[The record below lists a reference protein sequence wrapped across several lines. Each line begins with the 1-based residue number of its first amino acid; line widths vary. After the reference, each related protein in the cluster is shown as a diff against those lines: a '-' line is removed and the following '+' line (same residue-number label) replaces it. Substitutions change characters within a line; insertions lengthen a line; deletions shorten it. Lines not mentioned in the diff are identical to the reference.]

1 MEIRSIKDVDDET
14 WMEFKS
20 LAIKNNLKMS
30 VLLKMMVNKFENE
43 EKVFWKKILNRKKN
57 LTDEE
62 AGIINRVV
70 LESRKEK
77 GFRE

>member
-1 MEIRSIKDVDDET
+1 MEIRSIKNVDDET
-14 WMEFKS
+14 WKEFKA

-43 EKVFWKKILNRKKN
+43 EKGFWKNILNRKKN
-57 LTDEE
+57 LTEEE
-62 AGIINRVV
+62 AGIMNKVI
-70 LESRKEK
+70 LEARKEK